1 MTMTILPTMILSSML
16 FSAGLS
22 TLLLAAV
29 ISDVTRLRI
38 PNLIPLGVVGLFT
51 AKLIFGIEASP
62 WMAHLLIALLALL
75 LGFLAFAGG
84 LLGGGDAKLIAAL
97 ALWFGPILAGSF
109 ITITGITGG
118 ILAMVLVLVRRC
130 LPVAS
135 SISGVGLSPE
145 RHRWLDPTAPIPYAL
160 PIAFA
165 ALWLEWF

>member
-1 MTMTILPTMILSSML
+1 MTILPMTTLSSML
-16 FSAGLS
+16 FSSGLS
-22 TLLLAAV
+22 LLLLAAV

-38 PNLIPLGVVGLFT
+38 PNLIPLAVVGLVI
-51 AKLIFGIEASP
+51 AKLVFGLEASP
-62 WMAHLLIALLALL
+62 WIAHLLIALLALL

-97 ALWFGPILAGSF
+97 ALWFGPLLAGSF

-130 LPVAS
+130 FPVAAS
-135 SISGVGLSPE
+135 TPGIGLSLE
-145 RHRWLDPTAPIPYAL
+145 CYRWLDPKAPIPYAL